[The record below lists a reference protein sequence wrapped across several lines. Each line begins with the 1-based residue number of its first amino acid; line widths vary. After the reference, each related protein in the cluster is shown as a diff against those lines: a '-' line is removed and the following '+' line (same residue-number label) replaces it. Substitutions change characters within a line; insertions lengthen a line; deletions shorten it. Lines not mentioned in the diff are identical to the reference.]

1 MLYIKQSL
9 GQTGQ
14 PNDHS
19 IVSERVYK
27 KEDVE
32 TLFVSRKLTVITRF
46 HRLLDGLH
54 FLIIF

>member
-14 PNDHS
+14 HNYHS
-19 IVSERVYK
+19 IVSECVNK

-32 TLFVSRKLTVITRF
+32 ALFVSRTLTVIKRF
-46 HRLLDGLH
+46 HRLLDG
-54 FLIIF
+54 